1 MQVSVDFEDGRICE
15 FNLDTFTASE
25 PYKYN
30 NDRPGKLNVNVCT
43 EFHLRLD
50 LLRTSGLRVDVY
62 YNGFGEGGED
72 TLPLDGCE
80 WADGKPRRIPYAR
93 RHVMQTIQLVSQE
106 ELECATCIL
115 VRRCGEVVRAAWR
128 QGSGRWLIDGQAF
141 ARCSREVYTDAAVT
155 SINAQEMI
163 MLNYLHRAYPDAG
176 DEDVAAM
183 TGFPV
188 EAVEEIAALETLN
201 MEAVVSGEEGFGDE
215 EPGFSGDE
223 EEATG
228 VSDGKD
234 DLQVGSEDDYEE
246 DD

>member
-30 NDRPGKLNVNVCT
+30 NDRPGKVNVNVCT

-50 LLRTSGLRVDVY
+50 LLRTGGLRVDVY

-72 TLPLDGCE
+72 TLRLDGCE
-80 WADGKPRRIPYAR
+80 YSDGQTRRIPYAR

-106 ELECATCIL
+106 ELERATCIL

-141 ARCSREVYTDAAVT
+141 ARCAREVYTDAAVT

-163 MLNYLHRAYPDAG
+163 MLNYLHRAYPDA
-176 DEDVAAM
+176 DDADVAAM
-183 TGFPV
+183 TGFPI
-188 EAVEEIAALETLN
+188 EAVEEIAALEQLN

-215 EPGFSGDE
+215 EPDAAREG
-223 EEATG
+223 EAA
-228 VSDGKD
+228 DGPVGEN
-234 DLQVGSEDDYEE
+234 DLQVGSDDDYEE